1 LPQLQH
7 RAEIE
12 IQPEDRELFRE
23 LGISTP
29 LQLALIKPKKYR
41 DFNLYL
47 FPLEGEPQLFEARI
61 LSVHQYKKIVKV
73 RFHLLNLNRIVEGIY
88 FKIPSWYWKYL
99 KEGEQIFI
107 WGELQE
113 RQISQPWIVSK
124 KGEIEPVYPKTSLPP
139 RTLRKLI
146 KKYVT
151 PDTLYPLPPQIALPL
166 YRSHFPKTR
175 QDIYPATIDYIYKWA
190 EVCNYLYR
198 LRKRR
203 VYRPAPVSDR
213 NPAPFIASLPFQLT
227 RDQLKA
233 INQVRE
239 DLRSPYQR
247 RRVIIGDVGSG
258 KTIVMLAIA
267 YMAEKSA
274 IMCPTSILANQIYEE
289 AEKYLT
295 PLGLKVVLVTQN
307 SGATDEEINS
317 ADLLVGTHA
326 LLYRELPP
334 LKAISIDEQHRFG
347 TAQRRKLEELG
358 ATATLRPH
366 HFQFSA
372 TPIPRTQALIQSNFV
387 EVTLIKELPFK
398 KEIETRVLPKDREG
412 VLELLTLLKG
422 EIEKGKQG
430 IIVYPAVE
438 GESTNLATLQK
449 GRKFWEKY
457 FSKVLVTHGKDRE
470 KEEILLK
477 FREEGELLV
486 TTTIIE
492 VGISLPRLSVIAI
505 VDADHFGLAT
515 LHQLRG
521 RVGRY
526 GEKGYCYLLTDN
538 PHNPRLV
545 QFSKILDGF
554 QIAELDLKFRRAGDL
569 LEGSHQSG
577 ESFRYFDEVE
587 DREILEEVHNYL
599 NTLEEPPAVVEPT
612 NSLSGEKLQKEDRK
626 GESGKGVTSRGGGEG
641 EKVEQIERERVEIK
655 VKEGEKGEFKKEKG
669 EKREKE
675 KNGEERGEKNE
686 KGKREQREEGVK
698 GGVPPGERGE
708 KSPEITH
715 SGNLNPLEP
724 FPKVEREGERDDFS
738 NPPSPNQLN
747 WEKSRGE
754 KENFS
759 GEKENS
765 PDFHFTQPFI
775 PTSSHWERKQATPIV
790 EEKREGVESPSSP
803 TGEEKREVKLSN
815 PPDSTSPKEFPQGRK
830 GERGKVEGEEKEKE
844 IDPPTPS
851 VSLFSPVKGSSVL
864 PSSHQ
869 LHSNREES
877 FSPPPQSDFEIPPG
891 EKGKGDL
898 SPSSQKKKNLHS
910 KIGNIARKN
919 GETFSD
925 TPPFPS
931 QTTPNLEKKFPLEEV
946 KGEEEKKT
954 PFSIKSAREDFSL
967 QKGKTFFQKPDSP
980 ETKKEEGEVPPEKG
994 NKNSPLSQSA
1004 RQGKPTFPPKEK
1016 TSSSPST
1023 PSPSKQSSSPSNSSP
1038 HLKRERKKLQY
1049 DLFSRSGISSTL
1061 FPELE
1066 PSVTS
1071 HSHSGDTST
1080 SSTPS
1085 PDTPSNPNL
1094 SNSSHSSHSSHS
1106 TAKSPSPSTR
1116 YQTPSLFG
1124 EE

>member
-1 LPQLQH
+1 
-7 RAEIE
+7 
-12 IQPEDRELFRE
+12 
-23 LGISTP
+23 
-29 LQLALIKPKKYR
+29 
-41 DFNLYL
+41 
-47 FPLEGEPQLFEARI
+47 
-61 LSVHQYKKIVKV
+61 
-73 RFHLLNLNRIVEGIY
+73 
-88 FKIPSWYWKYL
+88 
-99 KEGEQIFI
+99 
-107 WGELQE
+107 
-113 RQISQPWIVSK
+113 
-124 KGEIEPVYPKTSLPP
+124 
-139 RTLRKLI
+139 
-146 KKYVT
+146 
-151 PDTLYPLPPQIALPL
+151 
-166 YRSHFPKTR
+166 
-175 QDIYPATIDYIYKWA
+175 
-190 EVCNYLYR
+190 
-198 LRKRR
+198 
-203 VYRPAPVSDR
+203 
-213 NPAPFIASLPFQLT
+213 
-227 RDQLKA
+227 
-233 INQVRE
+233 
-239 DLRSPYQR
+239 
-247 RRVIIGDVGSG
+247 
-258 KTIVMLAIA
+258 MLAIA

-612 NSLSGEKLQKEDRK
+612 QT
-626 GESGKGVTSRGGGEG
+626 SGKGDKREISPQPERGGEVT
-641 EKVEQIERERVEIK
+641 EA
-655 VKEGEKGEFKKEKG
+655 
-669 EKREKE
+669 EKREV
-675 KNGEERGEKNE
+675 GEERGERKQ
-686 KGKREQREEGVK
+686 KKQREQTKQTGQREQVGQ
-698 GGVPPGERGE
+698 RGE
-708 KSPEITH
+708 
-715 SGNLNPLEP
+715 
-724 FPKVEREGERDDFS
+724 
-738 NPPSPNQLN
+738 
-747 WEKSRGE
+747 
-754 KENFS
+754 
-759 GEKENS
+759 
-765 PDFHFTQPFI
+765 
-775 PTSSHWERKQATPIV
+775 V
-790 EEKREGVESPSSP
+790 EE
-803 TGEEKREVKLSN
+803 VKKN
-815 PPDSTSPKEFPQGRK
+815 GK
-830 GERGKVEGEEKEKE
+830 GERVGERVGQRVGRAPENTHSHNLDSFNFYQKVEGEEKSGNFTPLSSKMGDNGGKGGENLQPLSSGESHSQSPSHLHSSTSISSSLTPKAPILGPKSPILEKE
-844 IDPPTPS
+844 EEKLSPPDGEEGKKSNSSTHSILDSSKKSSTGGTKEEKISTQEPDSPTPPIFTS
-851 VSLFSPVKGSSVL
+851 ESESFDQNTFTYL
-864 PSSHQ
+864 PS
-869 LHSNREES
+869 RWEAT
-877 FSPPPQSDFEIPPG
+877 FPFDFPQSDLQILPEKEKKKEEVTSNLPHQFHQNFPILAEEETKENLTSVNPKPADSSSPTSPTFQKEGEKIPKGEDLVSTTSKGEKSFSSQISTTPGKREGESPSNFGFKKGEGEVKLKRGEIQKEKKESTPFESDRKG
-891 EKGKGDL
+891 AHLEKGKESFTSKRAPI
-898 SPSSQKKKNLHS
+898 SPK
-910 KIGNIARKN
+910 
-919 GETFSD
+919 
-925 TPPFPS
+925 PS
-931 QTTPNLEKKFPLEEV
+931 EK
-946 KGEEEKKT
+946 
-954 PFSIKSAREDFSL
+954 
-967 QKGKTFFQKPDSP
+967 
-980 ETKKEEGEVPPEKG
+980 
-994 NKNSPLSQSA
+994 
-1004 RQGKPTFPPKEK
+1004 
-1016 TSSSPST
+1016 
-1023 PSPSKQSSSPSNSSP
+1023 
-1038 HLKRERKKLQY
+1038 ERKKRRRREKTPHLSSPLHSIGREKNSTLSKNNTPSHPPTSEKGR
-1049 DLFSRSGISSTL
+1049 LFPKDSSRLEKREKNSSLDTSSPKRSSSTL

-1066 PSVTS
+1066 PLLDKFSSREKEFTERDSFSSPSQNPSSQSKPSTS
-1071 HSHSGDTST
+1071 NLFNSSPDLPHSSPPDQTSQNSHNPQNSGNS

-1085 PDTPSNPNL
+1085 KST
-1094 SNSSHSSHSSHS
+1094 SS
-1106 TAKSPSPSTR
+1106 R
-1116 YQTPSLFG
+1116 YQTPSLFEG
-1124 EE
+1124 KK